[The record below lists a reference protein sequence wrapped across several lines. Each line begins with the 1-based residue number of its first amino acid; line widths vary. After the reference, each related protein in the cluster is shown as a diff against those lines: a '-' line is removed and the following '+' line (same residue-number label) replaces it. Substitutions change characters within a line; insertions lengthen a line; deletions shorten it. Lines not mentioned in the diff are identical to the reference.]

1 MQRQVCFPPGPF
13 GVLDCVLN
21 CRPDALYYARQ
32 RGMVMPCVLIANC
45 ALRAAG
51 LLALERTPAQ
61 LHVDHSNAR
70 KLAEGK
76 MMVPVK
82 EGEICRVKRLRHI
95 AWTGGYRCPMH
106 VRAVP
111 CCVPPVAV
119 CQRGPCV
126 LPTVMFAI
134 ATMVTCVHLC
144 LSVCSKML
152 LAHISSLEIIVCEQ
166 EAFWNV
172 RRGYRQHMLICQ

>member
-1 MQRQVCFPPGPF
+1 
-13 GVLDCVLN
+13 
-21 CRPDALYYARQ
+21 
-32 RGMVMPCVLIANC
+32 MVMSCVLIANC

-76 MMVPVK
+76 MMLPVNARIMSCKAIVSYSLDRRLSVPAVL
-82 EGEICRVKRLRHI
+82 C
-95 AWTGGYRCPMH
+95 
-106 VRAVP
+106 VP

-172 RRGYRQHMLICQ
+172 RRCCRQHMLICQ